1 MLTRSYT
8 NSNVEAKVPGDAGPL
23 NKVIFNGYT
32 PHSTCLLWK
41 VLLILWR
48 YINHLR
54 VKKSSLSTEVKTL
67 FWGANRSIRKF
78 HRLGAK
84 PWRRT
89 VADKASTTRMM
100 DRTGMYMEQSQ
111 KLLAT
116 WRSSHRTGASR
127 PPLHSPRTFK
137 AFWTRVTS
145 LTILFTGYKKPVLPT
160 AVFLKISVKKNLD
173 TQQQLE

>member
-1 MLTRSYT
+1 MLTISYT
-8 NSNVEAKVPGDAGPL
+8 NSNVDAKVPGDTDPL
-23 NKVIFNGYT
+23 NEVISNGYPT
-32 PHSTCLLWK
+32 RPTCLLWK

-54 VKKSSLSTEVKTL
+54 VKKSSLSTEVKTP
-67 FWGANRSIRKF
+67 FWGTNRSIRKF

-84 PWRRT
+84 PWRRI

-116 WRSSHRTGASR
+116 WRSSHRTGAS
-127 PPLHSPRTFK
+127 LSTN
-137 AFWTRVTS
+137 
-145 LTILFTGYKKPVLPT
+145 IQG
-160 AVFLKISVKKNLD
+160 FLNKSHRFNNSSYRL
-173 TQQQLE
+173 QGACSFYSRF